1 VQPPSA
7 KDQDSARSL
16 FRSSKLCLRT
26 ALTTISPQGDYDYLR
41 KIMIVSR

>member
-1 VQPPSA
+1 VQGCVQPPSA

-26 ALTTISPQGDYDYLR
+26 ALTNHFTTRGL
-41 KIMIVSR
+41 